1 MGELWSSVPAR
12 RLRVLVRETHF
23 GDGITSRQ
31 LKVVCRRR
39 DRCVPVQQCSS
50 CERCQGF
57 SLDHSGQH
65 SFLSCS
71 FAAEAPRASS
81 AAGEWPD
88 AESSLSA
95 GERTPVA
102 QVMTQDVVCV
112 TEDLD
117 IGELTRLLLSRNI
130 SGVPVVDAQGNPVGV
145 VSKTDLLRE
154 VFERPLPDGPPLTV
168 EQSARPPVQQWDERD
183 ACGEPRPRDEGDAYA
198 LGSGFHEEVVSRGVV
213 RDIMTPITYS
223 LRASTSLAQ
232 AAALMAFEG
241 VHRLPIVA
249 DNSGEVVGLL
259 SALDVLRWLGEQNG
273 YLTRPRPDNTGLI
286 P

>member
-1 MGELWSSVPAR
+1 MGELSGGMSAR

-31 LKVVCRRR
+31 LKVFCRRR
-39 DRCVPVQQCSS
+39 ERCVPVQACSS

-57 SLDHSGQH
+57 SLDHSGRQ

-71 FAAEAPRASS
+71 YGEAPRQADETSPDRAEDRAETGAPS
-81 AAGEWPD
+81 AA
-88 AESSLSA
+88 
-95 GERTPVA
+95 ERTPVA
-102 QVMTQDVVCV
+102 QVMTKDVVCV
-112 TEDLD
+112 TEDMDL
-117 IGELTRLLLSRNI
+117 GELTRLLLERNI
-130 SGVPVVDAQGNPVGV
+130 SGAPVVDGQGNAVGV

-154 VFERPLPDGPPLTV
+154 AFERPEVGAPEVTVQAGCEPD
-168 EQSARPPVQQWDERD
+168 
-183 ACGEPRPRDEGDAYA
+183 A
-198 LGSGFHEEVVSRGVV
+198 LDPGFHEEPIVRGIV

-223 LRASTSLAQ
+223 LRASTSVAQ

-249 DNSGEVVGLL
+249 DTHGEVVGLL

-273 YLTRPRPDNTGLI
+273 YLTRPRPDNAGLVM
-286 P
+286 

>member
-1 MGELWSSVPAR
+1 MGELSGAMSAR

-31 LKVVCRRR
+31 LKVFCRRR
-39 DRCVPVQQCSS
+39 ERCVPVQACSS

-57 SLDHSGQH
+57 SLDHSGRH

-71 FAAEAPRASS
+71 FGEEQRQAEATSPDRGDSDALS
-81 AAGEWPD
+81 AA
-88 AESSLSA
+88 
-95 GERTPVA
+95 ERTPVA
-102 QVMTQDVVCV
+102 QVMTKDVVCV
-112 TEDLD
+112 TEDMDL
-117 IGELTRLLLSRNI
+117 GELTRLLLERNI
-130 SGVPVVDAQGNPVGV
+130 SGAPVVDAQGDAVGV

-154 VFERPLPDGPPLTV
+154 AFERPAVGAPEVTV
-168 EQSARPPVQQWDERD
+168 QAARD
-183 ACGEPRPRDEGDAYA
+183 ADALEP
-198 LGSGFHEEVVSRGVV
+198 GFHEEIVGRGVV

-223 LRASTSLAQ
+223 LRASTSVAQ

-249 DNSGEVVGLL
+249 DTSGEVVGLL

-273 YLTRPRPDNTGLI
+273 YLTRPRPDNAGLVM
-286 P
+286 

>member
-1 MGELWSSVPAR
+1 MGELSGAEAAR

-31 LKVVCRRR
+31 LRVFCRRR

-71 FAAEAPRASS
+71 FTAEQNHAHASGTAGSEASS
-81 AAGEWPD
+81 T
-88 AESSLSA
+88 LSA
-95 GERTPVA
+95 AERTPVA
-102 QVMTQDVVCV
+102 QVMTKDVVCV

-117 IGELTRLLLSRNI
+117 IGELTRLLLERNI
-130 SGVPVVDAQGNPVGV
+130 SGVPVVDPQGNPVGV
-145 VSKTDLLRE
+145 VSKTDLLRDA
-154 VFERPLPDGPPLTV
+154 FERPSTSGPEVTA
-168 EQSARPPVQQWDERD
+168 QGRD
-183 ACGEPRPRDEGDAYA
+183 DQGEAYA
-198 LGSGFHEEVVSRGVV
+198 ALGPGFQQEAGSRGVV
-213 RDIMTPITYS
+213 RDIMTPVTYA
-223 LRASTSLAQ
+223 LRASTSIAQ

-249 DNSGEVVGLL
+249 DTSSEIVGLL
-259 SALDVLRWLGEQNG
+259 AALDVLQWLGEQNG
-273 YLTRPRPDNTGLI
+273 YLTRPRPDNAGLVM
-286 P
+286 